1 MVRFIL
7 QRAIQIVP
15 TLIGASIFVFALLFL
30 TGDPVLLLLP
40 PDTPPHQVS
49 ALREELGFN
58 APIAAQYVQFLGG
71 ALTGDLGDSFRFRE
85 PALQLVIQRL
95 PATLELTVYSI
106 LLAGLIGIPMGVVA
120 AVRANS
126 AVDRAIRMMFF
137 MFQGIPPFFLG
148 LVLMVVF
155 SVQLNLLPSAG
166 RGGIAHLVMPVVTI
180 SLFLVAS
187 IARLTRN
194 GMVRELQSDYIRTA
208 HAKGLSEKVVLYKH
222 ATRNTLIPV
231 VTMLGLQFGHLIGG
245 AVVTETIFAWPGVG
259 RLVVDAVYNRDFP
272 IVQAAM
278 LVIVAIFVLVNLVV
292 DISYGLLDPRIRYN

>member
-106 LLAGLIGIPMGVVA
+106 LLAGLIGIPMGV
-120 AVRANS
+120 
-126 AVDRAIRMMFF
+126 
-137 MFQGIPPFFLG
+137 
-148 LVLMVVF
+148 
-155 SVQLNLLPSAG
+155 
-166 RGGIAHLVMPVVTI
+166 
-180 SLFLVAS
+180 
-187 IARLTRN
+187 
-194 GMVRELQSDYIRTA
+194 
-208 HAKGLSEKVVLYKH
+208 
-222 ATRNTLIPV
+222 
-231 VTMLGLQFGHLIGG
+231 
-245 AVVTETIFAWPGVG
+245 
-259 RLVVDAVYNRDFP
+259 
-272 IVQAAM
+272 
-278 LVIVAIFVLVNLVV
+278 
-292 DISYGLLDPRIRYN
+292 